1 MAPLY
6 VTWTDRTDREQ
17 YNACWIN
24 LVFVVDPLLVFIEY
38 VPYGDLMGYLR
49 KKDYVFANV
58 GRVALI
64 FEQT

>member
-1 MAPLY
+1 MAPRNLDPNQIKISCGHFFSFPFSPRAQQSM
-6 VTWTDRTDREQ
+6 T
-17 YNACWIN
+17 ACTST
-24 LVFVVDPLLVFIEY
+24 
-38 VPYGDLMGYLR
+38 